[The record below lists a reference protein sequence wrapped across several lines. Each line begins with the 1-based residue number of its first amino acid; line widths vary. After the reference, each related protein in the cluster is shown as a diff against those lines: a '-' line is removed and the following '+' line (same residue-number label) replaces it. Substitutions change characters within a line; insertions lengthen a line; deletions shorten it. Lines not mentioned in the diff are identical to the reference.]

1 MVSEMADPAW
11 LLTRLS
17 AVSTTKI
24 DEMDYGRLMAAYSHL
39 TPAAWQPTSLRR
51 ASPLV
56 HHCLPDLRNA
66 AQKVLFP
73 QLKRGL
79 PAANLAVRQEH
90 LTLPRKLVLA
100 FPATYTALRLLTD

>member
-1 MVSEMADPAW
+1 MSCSQRSPSRINLACAHTSYEPDLEQHSLTAPP
-11 LLTRLS
+11 LLPPQ
-17 AVSTTKI
+17 I

-66 AQKVLFP
+66 
-73 QLKRGL
+73 G
-79 PAANLAVRQEH
+79 E
-90 LTLPRKLVLA
+90 
-100 FPATYTALRLLTD
+100 RL